1 MCGVCKSCSDVRA
14 KINEWGVLGI
24 VLCAGAFAIPAS
36 HWPQCAVYPLMHIS
50 ASISCAIAAYRG
62 SKSWLLL
69 SAITGL
75 LSAQAILATVIEC

>member
-1 MCGVCKSCSDVRA
+1 MCGAWKSCSDVRA

-36 HWPQCAVYPLMHIS
+36 HWPQCTFYPLMHVS
-50 ASISCAIAAYRG
+50 AFICSAIAAYRG
-62 SKSWLLL
+62 HKSWLLL